1 MRRTYD
7 PKRDGCPFAWILAE
21 AQAERE
27 ARQATIDARN
37 TAYRAAWEKRAAR
50 LRSADEKASDP
61 RLTAARL
68 ARLRS
73 GR

>member
-27 ARQATIDARN
+27 ARQGINEYVERRRELAKRERAR
-37 TAYRAAWEKRAAR
+37 R
-50 LRSADEKASDP
+50 LREVGKE
-61 RLTAARL
+61 AAH
-68 ARLRS
+68 A
-73 GR
+73 

>member
-27 ARQATIDARN
+27 ARQGINDYIAQRHALARQ
-37 TAYRAAWEKRAAR
+37 ASAAR
-50 LRSADEKASDP
+50 LQKAEAAMDRP
-61 RLTAARL
+61 KRLRL
-68 ARLRS
+68 ALR
-73 GR
+73 GERAMP